1 MKITGYNPTITTGG
15 AVNAQVSAST
25 DVNAYGGKG
34 NGYKAVSAALGKVQQ
49 AYEKVSEEEDKRKLM
64 SAMDT
69 YNKGRYDI
77 LYNDE
82 NGVMNTKLEGAAGS
96 VDSYIEREN
105 KLRKEIMGNLKF
117 RTDKYKLAFQ
127 DMINKSAEQG
137 FQLVDR
143 HQYKELEAQQD
154 VTLNNN
160 LDNAI
165 MMAQK
170 NYNDAEVLEKGV
182 SDIKL
187 LVSARYGD
195 RGEQFVEQVTKNA
208 AAKLGKSVVE
218 EAIMRGDYDIA
229 EKNLK
234 YFDAVFTPEV
244 RDVLEKNLFIKQ
256 ENESNISLAQ
266 SLVNQYGE
274 DIGAI
279 VSELQNTTAF
289 GTDRLMNLAEQRRVL
304 NIAQNINNTN
314 KAIKRANIDKVFNNG
329 MATLKEKRQQ
339 GEIKTYVD
347 AMNWASQQAGTDN
360 DQLEALQL
368 AVNISYDRGKKSGF
382 QGLNATDL
390 KTVDEMLRNGAFE
403 NEIDYLSY
411 IQKIGGDSDDLTK
424 AQKNYKDF
432 ALGTGDYAYKWNEIK
447 KMVMGKTNL
456 TGAEEAMYKG
466 ATIMA
471 GADIAKFITTEK
483 RQPLDT
489 EVVEMVQK
497 NMGKAYIGRYNLGIT
512 GWDRLEASNAELALA
527 GIRSAVQ
534 QGEDL
539 YRVDYL
545 NGRAMFMNTERLQS
559 ELEKAMRVA
568 NNGR

>member
-82 NGVMNTKLEGAAGS
+82 NGVMNTKLEGAVGS
-96 VDSYIEREN
+96 VDNYIEREN

-170 NYNDAEVLEKGV
+170 NYNDADVLEKGV

-244 RDVLEKNLFIKQ
+244 RDVLEKNLFVKQ

-266 SLVNQYGE
+266 SLVNQYGG

>member
-170 NYNDAEVLEKGV
+170 NYNDADVLETGV

-244 RDVLEKNLFIKQ
+244 RDVLEKNLFVKQ

-266 SLVNQYGE
+266 SLVNQYGG

-279 VSELQNTTAF
+279 VGELQNTTAF
-289 GTDRLMNLAEQRRVL
+289 GTDRLMNLAEQQRVL

-314 KAIKRANIDKVFNNG
+314 KAIKRANIDRVFNNG

-382 QGLNATDL
+382 QGLNATEL

-424 AQKNYKDF
+424 AEKNYKDF
-432 ALGTGDYAYKWNEIK
+432 ALGTGDYAYKWNKIK

-456 TGAEEAMYKG
+456 TGAEEAMYQG

-483 RQPLDT
+483 RQPLDI

>member
-1 MKITGYNPTITTGG
+1 MKITGYNPIITTGG

-34 NGYKAVSAALGKVQQ
+34 NGYKAVSTALGKVQQ

-170 NYNDAEVLEKGV
+170 NYNDADVLEKGV

-244 RDVLEKNLFIKQ
+244 RDVLEKNLFVKQ

-266 SLVNQYGE
+266 SLVNQYGG

-382 QGLNATDL
+382 QGLNATEL

-432 ALGTGDYAYKWNEIK
+432 ALGTGDYAYKWNKIK

-456 TGAEEAMYKG
+456 TGAEEAMYQG

-483 RQPLDT
+483 RQPLDI
-489 EVVEMVQK
+489 EVIEMVQK

-534 QGEDL
+534 QGEDW

-559 ELEKAMRVA
+559 ELEEAMRVA

>member
-15 AVNAQVSAST
+15 AVNAQVGAST

-34 NGYKAVSAALGKVQQ
+34 NGYKAVSTALGKVQQ

-170 NYNDAEVLEKGV
+170 NYGNDDSVMQSVAEGRLM
-182 SDIKL
+182 I
-187 LVSARYGD
+187 SARYAD
-195 RGEQFVEQVTKNA
+195 RGQEFVEKMNNQFE
-208 AAKLGKSVVE
+208 GKIGEMLIGQAV
-218 EAIMRGDYDIA
+218 MRGEYDRADEIKTAFDGAFTSEQRNRIENLIFKKQQDEFEMKLA
-229 EKNLK
+229 E
-234 YFDAVFTPEV
+234 
-244 RDVLEKNLFIKQ
+244 
-256 ENESNISLAQ
+256 
-266 SLVNQYGE
+266 SLVARYGE
-274 DIGAI
+274 DIGGVVA
-279 VSELQNTTAF
+279 ELEGTNAF
-289 GTDRLMNLAEQRRVL
+289 GSERPMTLKERQSIVYMVQG
-304 NIAQNINNTN
+304 INNTN
-314 KAIKRANIDKVFNNG
+314 KAIEKIYNDKVYDESLDAIG
-329 MATLKEKRQQ
+329 EMIDQ
-339 GEIKTYVD
+339 GKTYVD
-347 AMNWASQQAGTDN
+347 AMNWAKEQAGTN
-360 DQLEALQL
+360 VKQLKALQS
-368 AVNISYDRGKKSGF
+368 AVNVLYERGQGAGF
-382 QGLNATDL
+382 KGLPKGEVDL
-390 KTVDEMLRNGAFE
+390 IDVMLRNGSFK
-403 NEIDYLSY
+403 NEMDYLEY
-411 IQKIGGDSDDLTK
+411 VKNKGGDLKDIVS
-424 AQKNYKDF
+424 ARENYKNF
-432 ALGTGDYAYKWNEIK
+432 AMGTGKYAYKWNEIK

-471 GADIAKFITTEK
+471 GMDIAKFITEKK
-483 RQPLDT
+483 RQPSEA
-489 EVVEMVQK
+489 EVIDMANN

-512 GWDRLEASNAELALA
+512 GWDRLEASNAELALVGIKSVVPIGENMYRIEYFDGRIEA
-527 GIRSAVQ
+527 GGADTLTTKLRTAMEVTS
-534 QGEDL
+534 
-539 YRVDYL
+539 
-545 NGRAMFMNTERLQS
+545 NG
-559 ELEKAMRVA
+559 
-568 NNGR
+568 